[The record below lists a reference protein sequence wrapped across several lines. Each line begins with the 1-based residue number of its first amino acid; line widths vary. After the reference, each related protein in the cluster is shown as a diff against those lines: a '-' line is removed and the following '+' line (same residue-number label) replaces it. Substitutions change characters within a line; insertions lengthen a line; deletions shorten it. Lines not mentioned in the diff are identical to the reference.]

1 MRNKII
7 IVGIAS
13 AAFAATLPL
22 SVFAADPVL
31 NPNANTRPE
40 LVESG
45 TVDVQAEQIRLIIGG
60 AKGTGVLHFGGKD
73 YKFKLSGAS
82 AGGVGVTK
90 IDATGT
96 VYNLKNI
103 KDFAGNYSG
112 ATVGASLV
120 KGTGASSWENP
131 KGVVVSMK
139 SKSTEGVALN
149 LGLSAVTIELA
160 K

>member
-1 MRNKII
+1 
-7 IVGIAS
+7 
-13 AAFAATLPL
+13 
-22 SVFAADPVL
+22 VL
-31 NPNANTRPE
+31 I
-40 LVESG
+40 ESG
-45 TVDVQAEQIRLIIGG
+45 SVDVQAEQVRLIIGG

-73 YKFKLSGAS
+73 YNFKLSGAS

-96 VYNLKNI
+96 VYNLKDI
-103 KDFAGNYSG
+103 KDFAGTYSG
-112 ATVGASLV
+112 ATIGASLV
-120 KGTGASSWENP
+120 KGTGGSSWENP

-149 LGLSAVTIELA
+149 LGLSAVTIELV